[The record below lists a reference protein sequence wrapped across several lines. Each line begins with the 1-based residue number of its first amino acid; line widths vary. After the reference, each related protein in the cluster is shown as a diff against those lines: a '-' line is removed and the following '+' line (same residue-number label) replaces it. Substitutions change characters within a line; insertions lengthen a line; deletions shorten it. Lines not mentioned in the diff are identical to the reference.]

1 MLNFKLTLTIT
12 CVIGFLFS
20 MGMFLFP
27 EFVTKEQFANAEG
40 QGLAD
45 LVTLRY
51 AIASLILALV
61 VITFH
66 LRSVEGDVIQGH
78 IMRGYWMGF
87 SIVCV
92 TNLVLQISGKIS
104 AVPPIIGTGIIA
116 IISLMAWLNLSK
128 KSIGKDD

>member
-1 MLNFKLTLTIT
+1 
-12 CVIGFLFS
+12 

-27 EFVTKEQFANAEG
+27 EFVTGEQFANAEG
-40 QGLAD
+40 QGLGD

-61 VITFH
+61 ITSFH
-66 LRSVEGDVIQGH
+66 LRSVEGDVIQGY

-92 TNLVLQISGKIS
+92 TNLVLQMLGRIS
-104 AVPPIIGTGIIA
+104 AVPPIIETGIIA
-116 IISLMAWLNLSK
+116 FISLMAWLNLSK
-128 KSIGKDD
+128 KSM